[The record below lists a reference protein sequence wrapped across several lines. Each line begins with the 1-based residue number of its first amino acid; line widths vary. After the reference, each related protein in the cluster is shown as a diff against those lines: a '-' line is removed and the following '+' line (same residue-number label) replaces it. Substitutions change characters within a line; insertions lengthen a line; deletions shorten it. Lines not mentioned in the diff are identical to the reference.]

1 MHLFAK
7 YLIATVRKLQEK
19 RMNPGDTLSQV
30 LQDGFG
36 CSISTSEI
44 QIYKDS
50 NEGISVNN

>member
-7 YLIATVRKLQEK
+7 YLIATVHKLQEK
-19 RMNPGDTLSQV
+19 RMNPGDTLSKV